1 MNKTL
6 GMQLQG
12 SRQKFKVKD
21 AQNHSLR
28 EKMDDLGRMYEEAK
42 AKAGRCA
49 NLEGELIELK
59 KMNDFFCEQI
69 DKLKM
74 QIVQHE
80 EKN

>member
-1 MNKTL
+1 
-6 GMQLQG
+6 
-12 SRQKFKVKD
+12 
-21 AQNHSLR
+21 
-28 EKMDDLGRMYEEAK
+28 MDDLGSMYEQAK